1 MFFGAFILPVSS
13 LGLVPIATESDHHA
27 AFEGPAQR
35 NVRLFDSIPDAAAP
49 AYNRGMASFRR
60 IFRSSE
66 AALILLAVGVGIVA
80 GLLMI
85 AQHGIAHGLQS
96 LIYGLS
102 GASLSAAQSIDTIRL
117 FALPIFGILLGF
129 GSRAALRRWRT
140 PVDVVEANALHGG
153 TIPMR
158 DSLIVCAQT
167 IVSNGAGASVGLEAA
182 YAQAGGGLASV
193 LGKWVRLRRADM
205 RILVGAGAGAAV
217 GAAFGAPLAGAF
229 YAFEIVIGAYTPA
242 AIAPVAAACLSA
254 VLLVRFVGIEAYVVA
269 LPGAKAITTVDY
281 LLYSAL
287 GLVCAFIGI
296 AIMRGVTFLESHI
309 RRSFISEAWRPAV
322 GGLLLVPLAMITPQ
336 VLSAGHGA
344 LHIDLGAEVA
354 LRFILLVLAVKVV
367 ASTIS
372 LGFGFRGGL
381 FFASLFMG
389 SLVGQLFA
397 GVVARISILPA
408 VDPSDAA
415 LIGMAAM
422 AVAIVGGPMTMSMLV
437 LEVTHD
443 FALTS
448 VAITAALCASTYVRE
463 TFGFSFSTWRL
474 HTRGENIRSARDV
487 GWVRALT
494 VSKMMQR
501 AADLAPATTGIAEFR
516 RRFPLGSTSK
526 VVLVDGAGRYYGI
539 VETPKAFD
547 VATESDA
554 EVGSLAT
561 LQAVALRPEQDVR
574 SAIRTFDL
582 NEADYLA
589 VVDHQRVVLGTLS
602 ERFVH
607 RRYAD
612 EVEKAQREMFGE

>member
-1 MFFGAFILPVSS
+1 ML
-13 LGLVPIATESDHHA
+13 H
-27 AFEGPAQR
+27 
-35 NVRLFDSIPDAAAP
+35 SIPDAAAP
-49 AYNRGMASFRR
+49 VYNRGVASFRR

-66 AALILLAVGVGIVA
+66 AALIVLAVGVGIVA

-85 AQHGIAHGLQS
+85 VQHGLAHGIQS
-96 LIYGLS
+96 AIYGLS
-102 GASLSAAQSIDTIRL
+102 GASLSAAPSIDTIRL
-117 FALPIFGILLGF
+117 FALPIFGLLLGF
-129 GSRAALRRWRT
+129 GTKAALKRWRT

-153 TIPMR
+153 AIPLR
-158 DSLIVCAQT
+158 DTLIVCTQT
-167 IVSNGAGASVGLEAA
+167 ILSNGAGASVGLEAA
-182 YAQAGGGLASV
+182 YAQAGGGLSSV
-193 LGKWVRLRRADM
+193 FGRLLRVRRADA
-205 RILVGAGAGAAV
+205 RILVGAGAGAAI
-217 GAAFGAPLAGAF
+217 GAAFNAPLTGAF

-254 VLLVRFVGIEAYVVA
+254 ALLVRLAGIEAYVVA
-269 LPGAKAITTVDY
+269 LPGARAITTVDY
-281 LLYSAL
+281 LLYAAL
-287 GLVCAFIGI
+287 GLICAFIGI
-296 AIMRGVTFLESHI
+296 AVMRGVTFLESLV
-309 RRSFISEAWRPAV
+309 RRSFIPEAWRPAV
-322 GGLLLVPLAMITPQ
+322 GGLLLIPLAMITPQ

-344 LHIDLGAEVA
+344 LHLDLGAEVA
-354 LRFILLVLAVKVV
+354 LRFILMVLVVKIA
-367 ASTIS
+367 ASTVS

-381 FFASLFMG
+381 FFASLFIG

-397 GVVARISILPA
+397 GVVARVPIFPA

-443 FALTS
+443 FALTA
-448 VAITAALCASTYVRE
+448 VAITAALCASTFVRE

-494 VSKMMQR
+494 VGKMMQR
-501 AADLAPATTGIAEFR
+501 AVETTPTTTPIVEFR

-526 VVLVDGAGRYYGI
+526 VVLVDATGRYSGI
-539 VETPKAFD
+539 VETAKAFD
-547 VATESDA
+547 AATDPDTEI
-554 EVGSLAT
+554 GSIAT
-561 LQAVALRPEQDVR
+561 LQDVALLAAQDVR

-582 NEADYLA
+582 SEADYLA
-589 VVDHQRVVLGTLS
+589 VVDDQREVLGTLS

-612 EVEKAQREMFGE
+612 EVEKSQREMFGE

>member
-1 MFFGAFILPVSS
+1 
-13 LGLVPIATESDHHA
+13 
-27 AFEGPAQR
+27 
-35 NVRLFDSIPDAAAP
+35 VRLLHSIPDAGAP
-49 AYNRGMASFRR
+49 VYSRGIASFRR
-60 IFRSSE
+60 VFRSSE
-66 AALILLAVGVGIVA
+66 AALILLAVAVGIGA

-85 AQHGIAHGLQS
+85 LQHAVAHGMQA

-102 GASLSAAQSIDTIRL
+102 GASLSAAPSVDVVRL
-117 FALPIFGILLGF
+117 LALPIFGLLLGAAT
-129 GSRAALRRWRT
+129 RVALRRWRT

-153 TIPMR
+153 AIPLR

-182 YAQAGGGLASV
+182 YAQAGGGLASAFAQW
-193 LGKWVRLRRADM
+193 LRLRRADI

-217 GAAFGAPLAGAF
+217 GAAFGAPLTGAF

-242 AIAPVAAACLSA
+242 AIAPVAAASLSA
-254 VLLVRFVGIEAYVVA
+254 VLLIRSAGIEAYVVV

-281 LLYSAL
+281 LLYAAL
-287 GLVCAFIGI
+287 GLISAFVGI
-296 AIMRGVTFLESHI
+296 AVMRAVTFLESHV
-309 RRSFISEAWRPAV
+309 RRSFIPEIWRPAV
-322 GGLLLVPLAMITPQ
+322 GGLLLIPLAMITPQ

-354 LRFILLVLAVKVV
+354 LRFILIVLLVKIA

-381 FFASLFMG
+381 FFASLFIG

-397 GVVARISILPA
+397 GAAGYISALPP

-448 VAITAALCASTYVRE
+448 VAITAALCASTFVRE

-494 VSKMMQR
+494 VGKMMQR
-501 AADLAPATTGIAEFR
+501 GTETAPVSTLIAEFR
-516 RRFPLGSTSK
+516 RRFPLGSTNK
-526 VVLVDGAGRYYGI
+526 VVLVDSAGRYSGI
-539 VETPKAFD
+539 VETAKAFD
-547 VATESDA
+547 PSVDPDG
-554 EVGSLAT
+554 EVGSLAA
-561 LQAVALRPEQDVR
+561 LRGAALRPAQDVR
-574 SAIRTFDL
+574 SAIHTFDL
-582 NEADYLA
+582 SEADYLA
-589 VVDHQRVVLGTLS
+589 VVDDSEAVLGTLS

>member
-1 MFFGAFILPVSS
+1 MSLLP
-13 LGLVPIATESDHHA
+13 
-27 AFEGPAQR
+27 
-35 NVRLFDSIPDAAAP
+35 SIPNAAVP
-49 AYNRGMASFRR
+49 VYNRGIASFRR
-60 IFRSSE
+60 VFRSSE
-66 AALILLAVGVGIVA
+66 GALIVLAVGVGIAA
-80 GLLMI
+80 GILMI
-85 AQHGIAHGLQS
+85 AQHGIAHGMQA

-102 GASLSAAQSIDTIRL
+102 GASLSAAQAIDPFRL
-117 FALPIFGILLGF
+117 LALPVFGLILGL
-129 GSRAALRRWRT
+129 GSRATLRRWRT

-153 TIPMR
+153 AIPLR

-182 YAQAGGGLASV
+182 YAQAGGGFASV
-193 LGKWVRLRRADM
+193 LGKWLRLRRTDM

-217 GAAFGAPLAGAF
+217 GAAFGAPLTGAF

-254 VLLVRFVGIEAYVVA
+254 VLLVRLVGIQAYVVA
-269 LPGAKAITTVDY
+269 LPGARAITTVDY
-281 LLYSAL
+281 LLYAAL
-287 GLVCAFIGI
+287 GLICAFVGI
-296 AIMRGVTFLESHI
+296 AIMRGVTLLESRV
-309 RRSFISEAWRPAV
+309 RRSFVPDPWRPAV
-322 GGLLLVPLAMITPQ
+322 GGLLLIPLALVTPQ

-354 LRFILLVLAVKVV
+354 LRFILLVLIVKIL

-381 FFASLFMG
+381 FFASLFIG

-397 GVVARISILPA
+397 GLIARVPIFAA

-448 VAITAALCASTYVRE
+448 VAITAALCASTFVRE

-474 HTRGENIRSARDV
+474 HTRGESIRSARDV
-487 GWVRALT
+487 GWMRSLT
-494 VSKMMQR
+494 VGKMMQR
-501 AADLAPATTGIAEFR
+501 GTETALAATSIGDFR
-516 RRFPLGSTSK
+516 HRFPLGSTSK
-526 VVLVDGAGRYYGI
+526 VVLVDAAHRYSGI
-539 VETPKAFD
+539 VETAKAFD
-547 VATESDA
+547 AAVDA
-554 EVGSLAT
+554 KEEVGSLAT
-561 LQAVALRPEQDVR
+561 LQNVALDPAQDVR

-582 NEADYLA
+582 TEADYLA
-589 VVDHQRVVLGTLS
+589 VVDDSHAVLGTLS

>member
-1 MFFGAFILPVSS
+1 MKIL
-13 LGLVPIATESDHHA
+13 
-27 AFEGPAQR
+27 Q
-35 NVRLFDSIPDAAAP
+35 SIPDTAAP
-49 AYNRGMASFRR
+49 VYNRGIASFRR
-60 IFRSSE
+60 VFRSSE
-66 AALILLAVGVGIVA
+66 AALILLAVVVGLAA

-85 AQHGIAHGLQS
+85 AQHGIAHGMQS

-102 GASLSAAQSIDTIRL
+102 GASLSAAPRIEPIRL
-117 FALPIFGILLGF
+117 FALPLFGLLLGV
-129 GSRAALRRWRT
+129 GSRAALRRWKT

-153 TIPMR
+153 AIPAR

-193 LGKWVRLRRADM
+193 LGQWLRLRRADL
-205 RILVGAGAGAAV
+205 RILVGAGAGAAI
-217 GAAFGAPLAGAF
+217 GAAFSAPLTGAF

-254 VLLVRFVGIEAYVVA
+254 VLLVRIVGIEAYVVA
-269 LPGAKAITTVDY
+269 LPGARAITTVDY
-281 LLYSAL
+281 LLYAAL
-287 GLVCAFIGI
+287 GLICAFIGI
-296 AIMRGVTFLESHI
+296 AIMRGVTFFESHF
-309 RRSFISEAWRPAV
+309 RRLSIPDAWRPAA
-322 GGLLLVPLAMITPQ
+322 GGLLLIPLAMITPQ

-344 LHIDLGAEVA
+344 LHIDLGAEVG
-354 LRFILLVLAVKVV
+354 LRFILIVLLVKIA

-381 FFASLFMG
+381 FFASLFIG

-397 GVVARISILPA
+397 GVLAQIPIFPA

-422 AVAIVGGPMTMSMLV
+422 AVAVVGGPMTMSMLV

-448 VAITAALCASTYVRE
+448 VAITAALCASTFVRE

-474 HTRGENIRSARDV
+474 HTRGESIRSARDV

-494 VSKMMQR
+494 VGKMMQR
-501 AADLAPATTGIAEFR
+501 GVETAPATTSIAEFR

-526 VVLVDGAGRYYGI
+526 VVLVDASDHYSGI
-539 VETPKAFD
+539 VETAKAFD
-547 VATESDA
+547 AAIEPDA
-554 EVGSLAT
+554 EVGSLAA
-561 LQAVALRPEQDVR
+561 LQGVSLQPSQDVR
-574 SAIRTFDL
+574 SAIQTFDL
-582 NEADYLA
+582 SEADYLA
-589 VVDHQRVVLGTLS
+589 VVDESDAVLGTLS

>member
-1 MFFGAFILPVSS
+1 MNFL
-13 LGLVPIATESDHHA
+13 H
-27 AFEGPAQR
+27 
-35 NVRLFDSIPDAAAP
+35 SIPAAGP
-49 AYNRGMASFRR
+49 VYNRGLASFRR
-60 IFRSSE
+60 VFRSSE
-66 AALILLAVGVGIVA
+66 AALVIVALMVGLAA

-85 AQHGIAHGLQS
+85 AQHGIAHGMQS

-102 GASLSAAQSIDTIRL
+102 GASLSAAPRIETIRL
-117 FALPIFGILLGF
+117 LGLPVFGLLLGL
-129 GSRAALRRWRT
+129 GSRAALRRWNT

-153 TIPMR
+153 AIPAR

-193 LGKWVRLRRADM
+193 LGQWLRLRRADL
-205 RILVGAGAGAAV
+205 RILVGAGAGAAI
-217 GAAFGAPLAGAF
+217 GAAFSAPLTGAF

-269 LPGAKAITTVDY
+269 LPGARAITTVDY
-281 LLYSAL
+281 LLYAAL
-287 GLVCAFIGI
+287 GLICAFIGI
-296 AIMRGVTFLESHI
+296 AIMRGVTFFESHF
-309 RRSFISEAWRPAV
+309 RRLSIPDAWRPAA
-322 GGLLLVPLAMITPQ
+322 GGLLLIPLAMITPQ

-344 LHIDLGAEVA
+344 LHIDLGAEVG
-354 LRFILLVLAVKVV
+354 LRFILIVLLVKIA

-381 FFASLFMG
+381 FFASLFIG

-397 GVVARISILPA
+397 GVLAHIPVFPA

-422 AVAIVGGPMTMSMLV
+422 AVAVVGGPMTMSMLV

-448 VAITAALCASTYVRE
+448 VAITAALCASTFVRE

-474 HTRGENIRSARDV
+474 HTRGESIRSARDV

-494 VSKMMQR
+494 VGKMMQR
-501 AADLAPATTGIAEFR
+501 GVETTPATTSIAEFR

-526 VVLVDGAGRYYGI
+526 VVLVDAADHYSGI
-539 VETPKAFD
+539 VETARAFD
-547 VATESDA
+547 AAVSPEVD
-554 EVGSLAT
+554 VGSLAA
-561 LQAVALRPEQDVR
+561 LQGVALQPAQDVR

-582 NEADYLA
+582 SEADYLA
-589 VVDHQRVVLGTLS
+589 VIDENRAVLGTLS

>member
-1 MFFGAFILPVSS
+1 MIGQ
-13 LGLVPIATESDHHA
+13 HA
-27 AFEGPAQR
+27 
-35 NVRLFDSIPDAAAP
+35 
-49 AYNRGMASFRR
+49 
-60 IFRSSE
+60 
-66 AALILLAVGVGIVA
+66 
-80 GLLMI
+80 
-85 AQHGIAHGLQS
+85 IAHSMQV

-102 GASLSAAQSIDTIRL
+102 GASLSAAPSIEPARL
-117 FALPIFGILLGF
+117 LALPVFGVLLGF

-153 TIPMR
+153 AIPLR
-158 DSLIVCAQT
+158 DSLIVCVQT
-167 IVSNGAGASVGLEAA
+167 IVSNSAGASVGLEAA
-182 YAQAGGGLASV
+182 YAQAGGGFASV
-193 LGKWVRLRRADM
+193 VGDWLRLRRADM

-217 GAAFGAPLAGAF
+217 GAAFGAPLTGAF

-254 VLLVRFVGIEAYVVA
+254 VLLVRIVGIQAYVVA
-269 LPGAKAITTVDY
+269 LPGARAITTGDY
-281 LLYSAL
+281 LLYAAL
-287 GLVCAFIGI
+287 GLICAFVGI

-309 RRSFISEAWRPAV
+309 RRSFVPEAWRPAL
-322 GGLLLVPLAMITPQ
+322 GGLLLFPLAMITPQ

-354 LRFILLVLAVKVV
+354 LRFILLVLLVKIA

-381 FFASLFMG
+381 FFASLFIG

-397 GVVARISILPA
+397 GAIGRIPIFAA

-448 VAITAALCASTYVRE
+448 VAITAALCASTFVRE

-474 HTRGENIRSARDV
+474 HTRGESIRSARDV

-494 VSKMMQR
+494 VGKMMQR
-501 AADLAPATTGIAEFR
+501 GVETTPAATSIADFR
-516 RRFPLGSTSK
+516 HRFPLGSTSK
-526 VVLVDGAGRYYGI
+526 VVLVDSADRYSGI
-539 VETPKAFD
+539 VETAKAFD
-547 VATESDA
+547 AAVDGTA
-554 EVGSLAT
+554 EIVSVAT
-561 LQAVALRPEQDVR
+561 LQDVALDPAQDVR

-582 NEADYLA
+582 AEADYLA
-589 VVDHQRVVLGTLS
+589 VVDDSRAVLGTLS

>member
-1 MFFGAFILPVSS
+1 MIGQ
-13 LGLVPIATESDHHA
+13 HA
-27 AFEGPAQR
+27 
-35 NVRLFDSIPDAAAP
+35 
-49 AYNRGMASFRR
+49 
-60 IFRSSE
+60 
-66 AALILLAVGVGIVA
+66 
-80 GLLMI
+80 
-85 AQHGIAHGLQS
+85 IAHSMQV

-102 GASLSAAQSIDTIRL
+102 GASLSAAPSIEPARL
-117 FALPIFGILLGF
+117 LALPVFGVLLGF

-153 TIPMR
+153 AIPLR
-158 DSLIVCAQT
+158 DSLIVCVQT
-167 IVSNGAGASVGLEAA
+167 IVSNSAGASVGLEAA
-182 YAQAGGGLASV
+182 YAQAGGGFASV
-193 LGKWVRLRRADM
+193 VGDWLRLRRADM

-217 GAAFGAPLAGAF
+217 GAAFGAPLTGAF

-254 VLLVRFVGIEAYVVA
+254 VLLVRIVGIQAYVVA
-269 LPGAKAITTVDY
+269 LPGARAITTGDY
-281 LLYSAL
+281 LLYAAL
-287 GLVCAFIGI
+287 GLICAFVGI

-309 RRSFISEAWRPAV
+309 RRSFVPEAWRPAL
-322 GGLLLVPLAMITPQ
+322 GGLLLFPLAMITPQ

-354 LRFILLVLAVKVV
+354 LRFILLVLLVKIA

-381 FFASLFMG
+381 FFASLFIG

-397 GVVARISILPA
+397 GAIGRIPIFAA

-448 VAITAALCASTYVRE
+448 VAITAALCASTFVRE

-474 HTRGENIRSARDV
+474 HTRGESIRSARDV

-494 VSKMMQR
+494 VGKMMQR
-501 AADLAPATTGIAEFR
+501 GVETTLAATSIADFR
-516 RRFPLGSTSK
+516 HRFPLGSTSK
-526 VVLVDGAGRYYGI
+526 VVLVDSADRYSGI
-539 VETPKAFD
+539 VETAKAFD
-547 VATESDA
+547 AAVDGTA
-554 EVGSLAT
+554 EIVSVAT
-561 LQAVALRPEQDVR
+561 LQDVALDPAQDVR

-582 NEADYLA
+582 AEADYLA
-589 VVDHQRVVLGTLS
+589 VVDDSRAVLGTMS